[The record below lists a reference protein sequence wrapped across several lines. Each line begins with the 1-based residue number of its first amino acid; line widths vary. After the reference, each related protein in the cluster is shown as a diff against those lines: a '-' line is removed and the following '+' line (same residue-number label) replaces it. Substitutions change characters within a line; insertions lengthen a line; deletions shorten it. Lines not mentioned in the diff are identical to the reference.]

1 MLKIMDK
8 LTRKLG
14 TVKLKEFKERFDE
27 ICDQYQTKA
36 KEEGYNG
43 DLLFKKEK
51 GNMVIFVTIET

>member
-1 MLKIMDK
+1 MEQ

-14 TVKLKEFKERFDE
+14 TEKLKEFNERFDE

-36 KEEGYNG
+36 KEQGYNG
-43 DLLFKKEK
+43 ELLFKKEK

>member
-1 MLKIMDK
+1 MERLARKI
-8 LTRKLG
+8 G
-14 TVKLKEFKERFDE
+14 TVKVKDFKERFDE

-36 KEEGYNG
+36 KEEGYDG